1 MPPRALSDALR
12 LIRPN
17 PSHGDVYEPLTDGR
31 VLANLLEPHD
41 RMIKI
46 TPAARERIEGFVA
59 AEMVKEPALRIT
71 LDPGAASPLAR
82 TYTISLVE
90 KEDRERTEIAVNVD
104 GIRVFL
110 NLDTS
115 NLLSG
120 ANVDW
125 VDENGSQGFHVEDPN
140 ARPPT
145 APEPSELRL
154 SGPLAERVQQVID
167 EVINPG
173 IAAHGGFVELV
184 DVSEDGMF
192 IRMGGGCQG
201 CAASQA
207 TLRMGIE
214 RMVREHVP
222 EIENIVDVTDH
233 TAGANPYY

>member
-1 MPPRALSDALR
+1 
-12 LIRPN
+12 
-17 PSHGDVYEPLTDGR
+17 
-31 VLANLLEPHD
+31 
-41 RMIKI
+41 MIEI
-46 TPAARERIEGFVA
+46 TQAARGKIGEFVD
-59 AEMVKEPALRIT
+59 AEMVKDPALRIT
-71 LDPGAASPLAR
+71 LDTTSPTPLAR
-82 TYTISLVE
+82 SYAISLVD

-120 ANVDW
+120 AVVDW
-125 VDENGSQGFHVEDPN
+125 IEENGASGFSVGDPN
-140 ARPPT
+140 ARP
-145 APEPSELRL
+145 APEVERSELRI
-154 SGPLAERVQQVID
+154 SGPMAERVQRVVD

-173 IAAHGGFVELV
+173 IAAHGGFIELV
-184 DVSEDGMF
+184 DVSEDSMY

-214 RMVREHVP
+214 RMIREQVP

-233 TAGANPYY
+233 TAGVDPYY